1 MSKPSPEYL
10 AKVETCYSHDI
21 TIDRANMT
29 TAQKFR
35 TRLVIEAYQFW
46 LNDKDIRPLQLMIRL
61 AENDYTLMLHKAEQG
76 DEVAQMYVR
85 DLNIRAGVP
94 RSVYEISNDVYVL
107 NWFISRYT
115 PDTKAIDKARDKEA
129 VTWAIIESKKRG
141 DTGSVLKGAQLSMA
155 LNGNY
160 EEKENAYDQMPNMN
174 ITVTGDISVIRSGDS
189 NYTDEEKKRL
199 SKKFGLSEKA
209 IQEFKENENGIM
221 EAADDEEETDIFMND
236 EEDS

>member
-1 MSKPSPEYL
+1 MSKPSAEYL
-10 AKVETCYSHDI
+10 QKVETCYNHDV

-35 TRLVIEAYQFW
+35 THLVIEAYQFW
-46 LNDKDIRPLQLMIRL
+46 LNDKDIRPLQLMTRL
-61 AENDYTLMLHKAEQG
+61 AEHDYILMLHKAEQG
-76 DEVAQMYVR
+76 DEIAQMYVK

-129 VTWAIIESKKRG
+129 ISWAIIESKKRG
-141 DTGSVLKGAQLSMA
+141 EPNAVLKGAQLSMA

-174 ITVTGDISVIRSGDS
+174 INVTGDVSVIRSGER
-189 NYTDEEKKRL
+189 NYTDAEKKKI
-199 SKKFGLSEKA
+199 SQKFGLTEKA

-221 EAADDEEETDIFMND
+221 EAADEEEENDIFINN
-236 EEDS
+236 EEEE